1 VNAWTRHAAE
11 QLILALAAQASR
23 PRQRQLLERVQTTV
37 TALPQQFPATSAVKG
52 VAAAPVPETSYVILY
67 RLSAHALTI
76 LGIIDPTH
84 ADT

>member
-11 QLILALAAQASR
+11 QLILAIAAQASR
-23 PRQRQLLERVQTTV
+23 QRQRQLLDMIQTTV
-37 TALPQQFPATSAVKG
+37 ATLPQQFPATSAVKG

-67 RLSAHALTI
+67 RLSAHGLTI
-76 LGIIDPTH
+76 LGFIDPTH